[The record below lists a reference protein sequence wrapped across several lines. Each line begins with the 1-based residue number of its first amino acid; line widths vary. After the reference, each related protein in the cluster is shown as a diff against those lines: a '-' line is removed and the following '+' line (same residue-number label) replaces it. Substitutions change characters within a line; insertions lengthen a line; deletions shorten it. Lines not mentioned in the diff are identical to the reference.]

1 MQATAQ
7 YSSGQQK
14 QVNLDKHPDRCPI
27 CHHWIQALDTGPH
40 WAVENDRLEIVFRCP
55 RPQCERF
62 FIGRYKV
69 RSDVSPQTASFVF
82 SESVPLTIETSKSDE
97 IIQKIS
103 ADFVSVYRE
112 AEEAELR
119 NLKLICGPGYRKAL
133 EFLIKDYV
141 IRLNPGKDEEI
152 KRMNLGKCI
161 SDFVRN
167 DKVREVAARAVWLG
181 NDEVHYLRK
190 WEEKDLQDLKN
201 LITLTVL
208 WIRMEELT
216 EAAIKEM
223 PAGR

>member
-1 MQATAQ
+1 M
-7 YSSGQQK
+7 
-14 QVNLDKHPDRCPI
+14 
-27 CHHWIQALDTGPH
+27 
-40 WAVENDRLEIVFRCP
+40 
-55 RPQCERF
+55 
-62 FIGRYKV
+62 
-69 RSDVSPQTASFVF
+69 
-82 SESVPLTIETSKSDE
+82 SDE

-119 NLKLICGPGYRKAL
+119 NLKLVCGPGYRKAL

-141 IRLNPGKDEEI
+141 IKLNPGKDDEI

-161 SDFVRN
+161 SDFVKN
-167 DKVREVAARAVWLG
+167 DKVRGVAARAVWLG
-181 NDEVHYLRK
+181 NDETHYLRK